1 VVFNAAADNRVDAA
15 ETETAEALA
24 VNAAAPRQLARAAR
38 EKGAVLVHV
47 SSDYV
52 FDGASRRPYSEQDPT
67 RPLSAYGV
75 SKLAGELLVASSG
88 AEHVIVRT
96 SGVFGRG
103 GSRGKGG
110 SFVERILERA
120 RTGAPLRVVG
130 DQVFAPTYAPD
141 LAGALVTLAERG
153 ARGLV
158 HVTNSGYCSWHALA
172 TAVLELSGLR
182 AGVDEIRAAD
192 LALPAARP
200 AYSVLS
206 NERWRGL
213 GLQPL
218 RPWREALAEML
229 KA

>member
-24 VNAAAPRQLARAAR
+24 VNAAAPRHLARAAR

-52 FDGASRRPYSEQDPT
+52 FDGASRRPYSEQDPA
-67 RPLSAYGV
+67 RPLGAYGV

-88 AEHVIVRT
+88 AEHLIVRT

-192 LALPAARP
+192 LGLPAARP

-218 RPWREALAEML
+218 RSWRDALAEML